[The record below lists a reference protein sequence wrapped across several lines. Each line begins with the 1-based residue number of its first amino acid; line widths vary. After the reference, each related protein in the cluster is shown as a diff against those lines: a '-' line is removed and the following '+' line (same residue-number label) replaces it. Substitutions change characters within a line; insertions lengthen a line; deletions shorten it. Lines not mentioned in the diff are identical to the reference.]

1 MFGNVERR
9 VRVEYAS
16 MAGATNE
23 PTASVALPRG
33 VGEREAELLL
43 GALARVKAR
52 RFGRVVVT
60 VSDAR
65 VVDVEVIEKI
75 DRDVLK
81 GLSM

>member
-1 MFGNVERR
+1 
-9 VRVEYAS
+9 
-16 MAGATNE
+16 MACATNDH
-23 PTASVALPRG
+23 ASSRSLPDG

-52 RFGRVVVT
+52 RRLVVT

-75 DRDVLK
+75 DRDVLRA
-81 GLSM
+81 LSM